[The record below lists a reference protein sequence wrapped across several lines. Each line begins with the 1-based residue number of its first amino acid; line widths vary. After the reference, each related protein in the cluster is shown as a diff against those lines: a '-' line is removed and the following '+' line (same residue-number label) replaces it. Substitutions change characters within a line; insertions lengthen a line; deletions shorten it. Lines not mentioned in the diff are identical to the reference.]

1 MLYMRYWSCFDYA
14 SSIWTLPSLPHILVT
29 LHFLT
34 SPSLPLHFLFT
45 CSTHFSSTLLINPTS
60 RPRSIPQPPPI
71 PLLHVNP
78 SLLPPLHPHDT
89 SMRFAFLRDN
99 YALDRLDPDTIKAMS
114 RLREDMRQDE
124 INSDKTNIAW
134 NCERILLLE
143 EPAEADTYILEYD
156 AVNISEFVVLNVIAL
171 FMLRCDRP

>member
-1 MLYMRYWSCFDYA
+1 
-14 SSIWTLPSLPHILVT
+14 
-29 LHFLT
+29 
-34 SPSLPLHFLFT
+34 
-45 CSTHFSSTLLINPTS
+45 
-60 RPRSIPQPPPI
+60 
-71 PLLHVNP
+71 
-78 SLLPPLHPHDT
+78 
-89 SMRFAFLRDN
+89 MRFAFLRDN
-99 YALDRLDPDTIKAMS
+99 YDGFVDVELLRAARKKTFRLLQALVSDRLDPDTIKAMY
-114 RLREDMRQDE
+114 RLQDDMRQDE